1 MSAFEIFIGHE
12 EHKNVRREK
21 DLGYCC
27 DRIIV
32 HIQKVFSSNFKLRVI
47 GGSILMF

>member
-12 EHKNVRREK
+12 HKNVRREK
-21 DLGYCC
+21 HLGYCY